1 MWFNVYQFQNG
12 SKQNNKKQN
21 RKTKHMAR
29 PINENN
35 TYKLVCKVTGNK
47 VPTNPKQFRAVAARY
62 NVTDAEL
69 KDSYVSR
76 AGRKILAGEK
86 LTADEAV
93 AKYGLHPNVASN
105 LKAVV
110 KPAPVKVETPAVE
123 AVVETPAEVPA
134 TEAVAETAVEVVAE
148 SPVTE
153 EAVTVEA

>member
-1 MWFNVYQFQNG
+1 
-12 SKQNNKKQN
+12 
-21 RKTKHMAR
+21 MAR
-29 PINENN
+29 PKNENN
-35 TYKLVCKVTGNK
+35 TYKLICKVTGNE

-76 AGRKILAGEK
+76 AGRKILLGEK

-105 LKAVV
+105 LKAIV
-110 KPAPVKVETPAVE
+110 KPAKVETPAVE
-123 AVVETPAEVPA
+123 AVVETPAEVTP
-134 TEAVAETAVEVVAE
+134 EAETAPVAETVAE
-148 SPVTE
+148 VTE